1 MITYSFN
8 NHGSIF
14 KETEKQKKNPLLNPS
29 PVHTSSAATVAIQD
43 QTGTMKL
50 VNKKRLEFL

>member
-1 MITYSFN
+1 MDQYL
-8 NHGSIF
+8 
-14 KETEKQKKNPLLNPS
+14 KKQKSKKKNPLLNPS